1 MEKKK
6 EKKKSSTK
14 TTKVNRP
21 VKEEVVS
28 EVAPREVSKPEPLK
42 EETKTKKVSHFL
54 FKALAISILVA
65 VVVSWI
71 VSAGTFSGSTLT
83 TTEPARTGINELFLS
98 MFYASNYYLLQVVF
112 ILVLGLFYGVI
123 SRTNGYKKL
132 VENNVKFWSKT
143 SGRKKLFPIIVTFI
157 IAFFVSMATQ
167 SFPILL
173 FIPFII
179 SVASRLGYGK
189 LNSILM
195 TFGAMIMGIVG
206 QTTSTLG
213 LDYLESTMGVKI
225 TTNLLIRYGILVL
238 ALLGLNAIIFLLKKK
253 NARTSEVKDNEV
265 VDLVPLTGDATRGK
279 SRPYLIMF
287 IILFAFCILGY
298 IPWNSAFGIDIF
310 DTFHTWLTTKVTIT
324 VGGNSHAIFGYIL
337 GNIKAFGSWD
347 IYTICYIAMII
358 LIFVKIFSKIK
369 FDELLEA
376 AVEGMKKTLKPAL
389 FVVLAYTMF
398 VISYWGGFTN
408 TIVDKI
414 VGTDFNVL
422 SATIANA
429 VASFFHVDFG
439 YSGFTLGAVYA
450 ARFADYT
457 GTMLVIMTT
466 INGLVALVAPTSVLL
481 VTGLSMYDVS
491 YKEWLKNVWKLAI
504 GLLVVLLII
513 FMFMI

>member
-14 TTKVNRP
+14 TTKTNQS
-21 VKEEVVS
+21 VKEDVVVS
-28 EVAPREVSKPEPLK
+28 VETKEVSKPEAAK
-42 EETKTKKVSHFL
+42 KETKPKKISHFL

-65 VVVSWI
+65 VVISWI
-71 VSAGTFSGSTLT
+71 IPAGTFSGSNLT

-123 SRTNGYKKL
+123 SKTNGYKKL
-132 VENNVKFWSKT
+132 VENSAKFWSKT
-143 SGRKKLFPIIVTFI
+143 SSRKKVFPIIVTLL
-157 IAFFVSMATQ
+157 IALFVSMATQ

-189 LNSILM
+189 LNSVLM
-195 TFGAMIMGIVG
+195 TFGAMIMGLVG

-225 TTNLLIRYGILVL
+225 TTNLLVRYGILIL
-238 ALLGLNAIIFLLKKK
+238 AVIGLNAIIFLIKKK
-253 NARTSEVKDNEV
+253 NSKVNEEEVI
-265 VDLVPLTGDATRGK
+265 DLVPLTGDATKGK
-279 SRPYLIMF
+279 AKPYLFMF
-287 IILFAFCILGY
+287 IVLLAFCILGY
-298 IPWNSAFGIDIF
+298 MPWNSAFGIDVF

-337 GNIKAFGSWD
+337 GKINAFGSWD

-389 FVVLAYTMF
+389 FVVLAYSMF
-398 VISYWGGFTN
+398 VISYWSGFTN

-414 VGTDFNVL
+414 IGTNFNVF
-422 SATIANA
+422 SATVANA
-429 VASFFHVDFG
+429 LASFFHVDFG

-450 ARFADYT
+450 ARFAGYT
-457 GTMLVIMTT
+457 GTMLVIMTS

-491 YKEWLKNVWKLAI
+491 YKKWLKNIWKLVV
-504 GLLVVLLII
+504 GLLVILLLIFVI
-513 FMFMI
+513 MA